1 MLSLQLASFNIPG
14 WLPQLH
20 TVSNANTTFNIHY
33 SAKVMF
39 IKEEESSLSLYA
51 KDWAFA
57 TMSLLCVPCTLCYFT
72 QPVLIIFSQKIRA
85 EHWLIS
91 LPDEDINLIPQ
102 EILVQ
107 YLSTQSEIPEPV

>member
-1 MLSLQLASFNIPG
+1 
-14 WLPQLH
+14 
-20 TVSNANTTFNIHY
+20 
-33 SAKVMF
+33 
-39 IKEEESSLSLYA
+39 
-51 KDWAFA
+51 
-57 TMSLLCVPCTLCYFT
+57 MSLLRVPCTLCYFT

>member
-1 MLSLQLASFNIPG
+1 M
-14 WLPQLH
+14 
-20 TVSNANTTFNIHY
+20 
-33 SAKVMF
+33 
-39 IKEEESSLSLYA
+39 
-51 KDWAFA
+51 
-57 TMSLLCVPCTLCYFT
+57 PCTLCYFT

-107 YLSTQSEIPEPV
+107 YLSTPSEIPEPV